1 MEHWAACT
9 IRSPAG
15 CAVHTHT
22 RTLIHKHAHTHKLG
36 KGAPEVF
43 SSDEPIILKRFLKGF
58 LLGILSRND
67 DGQMLLNQLQLILI
81 GWTS

>member
-1 MEHWAACT
+1 MVVQ
-9 IRSPAG
+9 S
-15 CAVHTHT
+15 THT
-22 RTLIHKHAHTHKLG
+22 RTLIHKHAHTHTHKLG

-67 DGQMLLNQLQLILI
+67 DGQMLLKQLLILI